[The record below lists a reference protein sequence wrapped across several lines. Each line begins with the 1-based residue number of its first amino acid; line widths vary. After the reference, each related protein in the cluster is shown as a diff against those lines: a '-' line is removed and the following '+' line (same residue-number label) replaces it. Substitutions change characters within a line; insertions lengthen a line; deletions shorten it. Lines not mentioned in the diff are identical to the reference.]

1 MSKKVII
8 ITGGAGLVSFAGAF
22 VFAWLSRPAPASRG
36 DESEQATPIRQQ
48 AESEPSQTEAIAAGP
63 VGAGG
68 GAKKTTMTEDQLE
81 NLAYEIREKMQE
93 YNDKLKALEVQEQ
106 RLRLSQETL
115 KRDIEELNNLRVELA
130 SIVAGLK
137 EQRDKLMKSKLEVA
151 QAEKANLV
159 AIAAAY
165 DKMEAA
171 SASKILIS
179 MCGSYAAGSEAAG
192 GRGIGAGET
201 IDDAVKIL
209 NYMTERTK
217 AKLLAELVNAEPKL
231 AAALCQRLKELVE
244 R

>member
-8 ITGGAGLVSFAGAF
+8 ITGAAGLVSFAGAF
-22 VFAWLSRPAPASRG
+22 MFAWLTRPAPASRG

-68 GAKKTTMTEDQLE
+68 SAKKTTMTEDQLE

-165 DKMEAA
+165 DKMDSA

-179 MCGSYAAGSEAAG
+179 MCGGEAAG
-192 GRGIGAGET
+192 GRGVGAGET

-209 NYMTERTK
+209 NYMTERPK